1 MKEDTRATSFR
12 ITTTGDRL
20 LTLLSQRLGIN
31 RKGVLELALRELA
44 IKYGCLKINQDK
56 DTTK

>member
-1 MKEDTRATSFR
+1 MKEETRATSFR

-20 LTLLSQRLGIN
+20 LTMLSQRLGIN

-44 IKYGCLKINQDK
+44 IKYGCLKISADK
-56 DTTK
+56 EQGK